1 MRKLRN
7 MFLTGMIVLFFVPGA
22 ALFAQYDITDAL
34 GDVDEIA
41 AAVNSIFGP
50 NLGGMSYVGDP
61 VGYAIIPHGA
71 IGISAGATFIPLS
84 NINTGTFMKVNFADM
99 GSLAYFPIPAVGAH
113 AKFTIKKKFELGV
126 KVAGIPE
133 ISDKDAGVAVH
144 NLIIGGKL
152 RYNLVGFKL
161 PMLKGGVSV
170 GAHYEYM
177 SGGLMMT
184 ESETIPIDVE
194 GLGDAEDG
202 TFATTAGFETMW
214 KSGTFGGEVQA
225 NVQVL
230 FLNFFAGSRV
240 STTVGKSTTTMKG
253 TGTLTGDGSG
263 VVVTEPTTT
272 VNASQTVNPTGLDPY
287 VFGGLELKILGL
299 VISGKLTYNIR
310 NQNYVIDN
318 GLRLQF

>member
-7 MFLTGMIVLFFVPGA
+7 MFLTGMTVLFFVPGA

-61 VGYAIIPHGA
+61 VGYSIIPHGA
-71 IGISAGATFIPLS
+71 IGISAGATFVPLS

-184 ESETIPIDVE
+184 ESGTIPIDVDNN
-194 GLGDAEDG
+194 GTTDG

-225 NVQVL
+225 NAQVL

-240 STTVGKSTTTMKG
+240 STTVGKSTTTMNG
-253 TGTLTGDGSG
+253 TGTLTDSG
-263 VVVTEPTTT
+263 GGLVVPGVTT
-272 VNASQTVNPTGLDPY
+272 VNTSQTVNPTGLDPY

-310 NQNYVIDN
+310 NQNYVLDN

>member
-7 MFLTGMIVLFFVPGA
+7 LFLTGMTVLLFMPGA
-22 ALFAQYDITDAL
+22 ALFAQYDINDAL

-41 AAVNSIFGP
+41 TAINSIFGP

-71 IGISAGATFIPLS
+71 IGISAGAAFIPLS

-99 GSLAYFPIPAVGAH
+99 GSFAYFPIPAVGAH
-113 AKFTIKKKFELGV
+113 AKFTIKKKLELGV

-133 ISDKDAGVAVH
+133 ISDKDAGAAVH

-152 RYNLVGFKL
+152 RYNLLDFKL
-161 PMLKGGVSV
+161 PMLRGGVSV

-184 ESETIPIDVE
+184 ESETIPIDIDNN
-194 GLGDAEDG
+194 GTTDG

-240 STTVGKSTTTMKG
+240 STTIGKSTTTMNG
-253 TGTLTGDGSG
+253 TGTLTPSNPLVTGGS
-263 VVVTEPTTT
+263 VPDVSV
-272 VNASQTVNPTGLDPY
+272 SQTVNPSGIDPY
-287 VFGGLELKILGL
+287 LFGGLELKILGL